1 MKMIFIR
8 FISATALSALISA
21 PAFAAPDLANGKTI
35 DQQKCYACHAKKSG
49 FGNGDMIYTRSDSK
63 VKSVANLKRMVAMCN
78 TELRL
83 DLFPEDEADVVAYLN
98 KQFYKFKP

>member
-35 DQQKCYACHAKKSG
+35 DQQKCYACHAKKTG

-63 VKSVANLKRMVAMCN
+63 VKSITNLKKMVGICN

-98 KQFYKFKP
+98 QQFYKFKP

>member
-1 MKMIFIR
+1 MKMIFLR
-8 FISATALSALISA
+8 LISVIALSVLMGA
-21 PAFAAPDLANGKTI
+21 PVLAAPDLANGKSI

-63 VKSVANLKRMVAMCN
+63 VKSLANLKKMVGMCN

-98 KQFYKFKP
+98 QQFYKFKP

>member
-35 DQQKCYACHAKKSG
+35 DQQKCYACHAKKTG

-63 VKSVANLKRMVAMCN
+63 VKSIANLKKMVGLCN

-83 DLFPEDEADVVAYLN
+83 DLFPEDEADLVAYLN

>member
-1 MKMIFIR
+1 MKLQLTR
-8 FISATALSALISA
+8 LLTASICLGFFVSQAY
-21 PAFAAPDLANGKTI
+21 AAPDLANGKQI

-63 VKSVANLKRMVAMCN
+63 VKSIANLKRMVSLCN
-78 TELRL
+78 SELRL

-98 KQFYKFKP
+98 QQFYKFKP